1 MAEIYILSD
10 YGKLTKRDETIVF
23 TQNDG
28 TSTILFPFKTE
39 HLVLM
44 GKISISADALR
55 LLTKY
60 KISTT
65 FLSSNGRF
73 NGKLSFGDSKNVF
86 LRQNQFRILDN
97 ELKSLEIAKS
107 IVTGKIRNEIS
118 FTQRIKRKTNS
129 EDEKIKNAINDIK
142 NTLSSAEKAHNL
154 DSLRG
159 FEGIAARKYF
169 EVFAFNIHCEWAEF
183 KKRSRNP
190 PKSNVNAV
198 LSFLYTLLSYRVE
211 SAIESTGMDTCCGSL
226 HAINYGRASL
236 VFDLMEEFRSP
247 ICDSVCCN
255 LFNLGT
261 LIKEDFEQI
270 DFSSDNEDF
279 PLGSVSINSENG
291 EENTYEKP
299 NEETDSNLE
308 KKQTGIL
315 LTKSGLKKVISA
327 FEIKM
332 NSLIL
337 YQPTGQKISYAKIIY
352 QQVLHYKRVIS
363 GEETEYKAYYF
374 K

>member
-23 TQNDG
+23 AQPDG
-28 TSTILFPFKTE
+28 TNTILFPFKTE
-39 HLVLM
+39 HLVLI
-44 GKISISADALR
+44 GRVSISADALR

-73 NGKLSFGDSKNVF
+73 NGKLTFGDSKNVF
-86 LRQNQFRILDN
+86 LRQKQFRILDN
-97 ELKSLEIAKS
+97 TEKSLEIAES
-107 IVTGKIRNEIS
+107 IVAGKIRNEIS
-118 FTQRIKRKTNS
+118 FMQRIKRKTNS
-129 EDEKIKNAINDIK
+129 DDEKVKNAINDVK
-142 NTLSSAEKAHNL
+142 NVLSSLKKSRNIDE
-154 DSLRG
+154 LRG

-169 EVFAFNIHCEWAEF
+169 EVFAFNINCEWAEF
-183 KKRSRNP
+183 KRRSKNP

-211 SAIESTGMDTCCGSL
+211 SAIESTGMDTCCGNL
-226 HAINYGRASL
+226 HAMNYGRSSL

-261 LIKEDFEQI
+261 LTKEDFEEK
-270 DFSSDNEDF
+270 DFSADSDEF
-279 PLGSVSINSENG
+279 PLEQVQNDENSD
-291 EENTYEKP
+291 TEK
-299 NEETDSNLE
+299 ETDE
-308 KKQTGIL
+308 IPERQTGIL
-315 LTKSGLKKVISA
+315 LTKAGLKKVIGA
-327 FEIKM
+327 FEAKM
-332 NSLIL
+332 NSLVL
-337 YQPTGQKISYAKIIY
+337 YPLTNQKLSYAKIIY
-352 QQVLHYKRVIS
+352 QQVLLYKRVIS
-363 GEETEYKAYYF
+363 GEETEYRSYYS